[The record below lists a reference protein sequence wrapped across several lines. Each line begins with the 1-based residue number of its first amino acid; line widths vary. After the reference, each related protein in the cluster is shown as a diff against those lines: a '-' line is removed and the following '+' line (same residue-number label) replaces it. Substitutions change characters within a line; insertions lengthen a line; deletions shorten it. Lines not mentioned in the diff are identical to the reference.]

1 MRVFVSGL
9 FHEANAFSP
18 IETPLSAF
26 KHAPRPLAGDSR
38 QDGDWIGYGDF
49 LTAVE
54 TGGDEAIHGPYAIA
68 TPSAPCDRESY
79 QILRREIITDLDAA
93 GSVDAILLF
102 LHGAQTAEGE
112 DDCAGDLVNEI
123 RALVGPECAIGVL
136 LDLHANVSN
145 TLLET
150 ATIVA
155 ACKEYPHTD
164 FGDVAR
170 QLWASL
176 SIQRRS
182 KIFHAWRAVP
192 AFPAATTVSGPMQ
205 PFVQKLKHLEK
216 HDGIVSISAIHGF
229 PHADVAHAGAGI
241 LVYGSTQRKCDQIAD
256 SCAHAFFDACI
267 TAAELAPSQSVDDVV
282 ELAKTPRSGP
292 LIIAERSDNPGAGG
306 AGDATHLLK
315 AFQASPHNKVA
326 AALLHDPEA
335 VLAAQRAGVG
345 STIDIEVGG
354 RANELSGAPVK
365 LKALV
370 KAMKSGATQSAF
382 GQSGKIS
389 IGDTALLVAGPLN
402 IVVCSKRQ
410 QPFSP
415 EVFTDLGLAP
425 ETCDVIILKSTNH
438 FYGAFEPFAD
448 QIVYCD
454 AKGAASENLSDFPYK
469 NLRRPV
475 FPLDPIDLCR
485 ASMTPDHSAVRV

>member
-1 MRVFVSGL
+1 MRVFVAGL

-18 IETPLSAF
+18 VRTPMAAF
-26 KHAPRPLAGDSR
+26 KRAPRPLCGGKR

-54 TGGDEAIHGPYAIA
+54 TSGDEAIQGPFMIA
-68 TPSAPCDRESY
+68 TPSAPCDKETYESLR
-79 QILRREIITDLDAA
+79 QEILTELGAA
-93 GSVDAILLF
+93 GPIDAVLLF
-102 LHGAQTAEGE
+102 LHGAQTAEGQ

-123 RALVGPECAIGVL
+123 RALVGPGCAIGVL
-136 LDLHANVSN
+136 LDLHANVSKM
-145 TLLET
+145 LLET
-150 ATIVA
+150 ATIVT

-182 KIFHAWRAVP
+182 KLFHAWRAVP

-205 PFVQKLKHLEK
+205 PFVQKLKYLEEN
-216 HDGIVSISAIHGF
+216 DGIVSISAIHGF

-241 LVYGSTQRKCDQIAD
+241 LVYGNTQVLCDQIAD
-256 SCAHAFFDACI
+256 SCAHAFFDACV
-267 TAAELAPSQSVDDVV
+267 TAAELAPSQSVADVV

-315 AFQASPHNKVA
+315 AFQASPHKKVA

-335 VLAAQRAGVG
+335 VLAAQRAGLG
-345 STIDIEVGG
+345 AIIDVEVGG
-354 RANELSGAPVK
+354 RSNELSGAPIK
-365 LKALV
+365 LKARV
-370 KAMKSGATQSAF
+370 KAMKSGAKQSAF
-382 GQSGKIS
+382 GESGKIS
-389 IGDTALLVAGPLN
+389 IGDTALLVAAPLN

-425 ETCDVIILKSTNH
+425 ESCDVIILKSTNH

-485 ASMTPDHSAVRV
+485 ASMTPDHSAVRA